1 MDDEDLIENVE
12 CHQED
17 EIFDVDILDWPDW
30 DTIELNE
37 AEIQVVYYVSGY
49 CAFRVVKMTYR
60 EHCQDLFR
68 SNQTMPHTDNRSTF
82 FDIINRGRLRA
93 PSNELFLIFCSCYK
107 LFCQLKNS
115 QFYNIIK
122 LSNPAVKFRQCILER
137 LKDSCYSSFVC
148 KQNHDCWQIISR
160 LVLSFF
166 NTLARNFVRS
176 KLTNKEFS
184 GSKKIIKLTSKKS
197 K

>member
-37 AEIQVVYYVSGY
+37 AEIQVEYYVSGY
-49 CAFRVVKMTYR
+49 CAFRGVKMTYC

-93 PSNELFLIFCSCYK
+93 PSNELFLIFCSCYSY
-107 LFCQLKNS
+107 FAS
-115 QFYNIIK
+115 
-122 LSNPAVKFRQCILER
+122 
-137 LKDSCYSSFVC
+137 
-148 KQNHDCWQIISR
+148 
-160 LVLSFF
+160 
-166 NTLARNFVRS
+166 
-176 KLTNKEFS
+176 
-184 GSKKIIKLTSKKS
+184 
-197 K
+197 